1 MTGSIFSARLALVAL
16 AAALSLVSFS
26 AQADGGFY
34 LGGSVGGATIEAE
47 FDTADFPELPAS
59 LDEDDTA
66 FKVFIGYKLD
76 LPVIDLGIE
85 GGYVNLGEPEIEIDI
100 PVIGTQEIGLETTGI
115 NLWGTAG
122 LEVGPLDVFGKLGY
136 ISWDV
141 EAGIDG
147 FDSASDDG
155 SDMGY
160 GLGVSF
166 ELGSIQV
173 RGEYEVYD
181 IDDADIEMLSVG
193 IAFRF

>member
-1 MTGSIFSARLALVAL
+1 MTRSITNARFTLGWV
-16 AAALSLVSFS
+16 AALLMLVSFT
-26 AQADGGFY
+26 AHADGGFY
-34 LGGSVGGATIEAE
+34 VGGSVGGATIEAE
-47 FDTADFPELPAS
+47 FDTTDFPELPAS

-66 FKVFIGYKLD
+66 FKVFLGYKLD
-76 LPVIDLGIE
+76 LPVIDLGVE
-85 GGYVNLGEPEIEIDI
+85 GGYVNLGEPEIQIDTI
-100 PVIGTQEIGLETTGI
+100 IGPQEIGLETTGL

-122 LEVGPLDVFGKLGY
+122 MEVGPLDVFAKLGY

-147 FDSASDDG
+147 FDSVSDDG
-155 SDMGY
+155 TDMGY

-166 ELGSIQV
+166 ELLSIQV

>member
-1 MTGSIFSARLALVAL
+1 MTGSISNARFVPLAF
-16 AAALSLVSFS
+16 AAALSLVSLS

-66 FKVFIGYKLD
+66 FKVFVGYKLD
-76 LPVIDLGIE
+76 LPVIDLGVE
-85 GGYVNLGEPEIEIDI
+85 GGYVSLGEPEIEIDT
-100 PVIGTQEIGLETTGI
+100 VFGTQQVGLETTGL
-115 NLWGTAG
+115 NVWGTAG
-122 LEVGPLDVFGKLGY
+122 LEVGPVDVFGKLGF

-155 SDMGY
+155 TDMGY

-166 ELGSIQV
+166 DLGSIQL

-181 IDDADIEMLSVG
+181 IDDADVEMLSVG

>member
-1 MTGSIFSARLALVAL
+1 MTRSMTNARFALGWV
-16 AAALSLVSFS
+16 AAALMLVSFS
-26 AQADGGFY
+26 AHADGGFY
-34 LGGSVGGATIEAE
+34 VGGSVGGATIEAE

-66 FKVFIGYKLD
+66 FKVFLGYKLD
-76 LPVIDLGIE
+76 LPVIDLGVE
-85 GGYVNLGEPEIEIDI
+85 GGYVNLGEPEIQIDTI
-100 PVIGTQEIGLETTGI
+100 IGTQDIGLETTGL

-122 LEVGPLDVFGKLGY
+122 MEVGPLDVFAKLGY

-147 FDSASDDG
+147 FDSVSDDG
-155 SDMGY
+155 TDMGY

-166 ELGSIQV
+166 ELLSVQI

-193 IAFRF
+193 IVFRF